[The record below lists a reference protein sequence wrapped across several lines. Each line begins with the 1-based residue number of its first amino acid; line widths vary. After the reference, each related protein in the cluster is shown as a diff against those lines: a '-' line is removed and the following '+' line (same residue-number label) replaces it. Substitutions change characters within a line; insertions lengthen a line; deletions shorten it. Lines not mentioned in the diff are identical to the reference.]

1 MKKTSTLYNELFDL
15 YLNDN
20 SNVYFETR
28 LSVDGNAYLIN
39 EEGFNITFG
48 GYRIIVEEGS
58 NPDSGFSDEYLI
70 SMRSSSNL
78 FSDVTHLIGECV
90 SSFIEIEMLK
100 PVRNIKRNSKII
112 PYVRLTDGVNHSE
125 WIQKGVFYIDTRQEK
140 DTGSGAV
147 RLTLR
152 AYDAMLKA
160 EQDYP
165 WDRLSWPTTDTAVV
179 RDICYYLGIDLDS
192 RTSAIMT
199 KGYSVQLPAQYSCRE
214 ILGYIAAMYGGN
226 FVMSDLG
233 KLLLVQMGTAPSD
246 TVDIGRRMRSF
257 SSSEALSS
265 YDRVELLVDD
275 DNAYYAGS
283 NTGRTLTV
291 ECPWG
296 TQAVANAL
304 LTQFQSFRYQPFR
317 AENAIFDPAAELGDG
332 IIANGV
338 TSGIYTMDITFGTG
352 FRGTLTA
359 PWEEELDHEYPY
371 VPKQDRKIRRQ
382 LHGLTTEL
390 TVQAGL
396 IQGEITDRINEV
408 DILES
413 RITQNAN
420 SITAEVSA
428 RKSDVSSLSSKITQ
442 SAESI
447 SAKVSKS
454 GGSSSSFGW
463 SLTDSSWTLTSN
475 GSTVLKADSSGVEI
489 TGKITAKSG
498 KIGDFSIV
506 DDSLT
511 TNGQT
516 WGGDLSSGIYIGYYG
531 IQLGDSFSVD
541 RYGRLQATDGRF
553 TGTVWAQ
560 MIAYDDDA
568 GYFSGDGLET
578 YSVGGWWGND
588 RIDYDTISTPN
599 LVDSINESLANA
611 DWAAGV
617 LSGAEAFETVSAL
630 HMYTDV
636 FNVSNEFYFGG
647 YELYLGSFIDGN
659 GNVQRCVQWYS

>member
-28 LSVDGNAYLIN
+28 LSIDGNAYLIN

-58 NPDSGFSDEYLI
+58 NPDSGFSYEYLI
-70 SMRSSSNL
+70 SMRSSSSL

-100 PVRNIKRNSKII
+100 PVRDIKRNSKII

-140 DTGSGAV
+140 DTGTGAV
-147 RLTLR
+147 RLTIR

-165 WDRLSWPTTDTAVV
+165 WDRLPWPTTDIAVV
-179 RDICYYLGIDLDS
+179 QDICSYLGIDLDS

-214 ILGYIAAMYGGN
+214 VLGYIAAMYGGN

-233 KLLLVQMGTAPSD
+233 KLLLVQLGVSPAD

-257 SSSEALSS
+257 SSSEALSG

-283 NTGRTLTV
+283 STGRTLTV

-296 TQAVANAL
+296 TQAIANAL

-317 AENAIFDPAAELGDG
+317 AENAILDPAAELGDG
-332 IIANGV
+332 ITANGV
-338 TSGIYTMDITFGTG
+338 SSGIYSMDITFGTG

-396 IQGEITDRINEV
+396 IE
-408 DILES
+408 
-413 RITQNAN
+413 
-420 SITAEVSA
+420 
-428 RKSDVSSLSSKITQ
+428 
-442 SAESI
+442 
-447 SAKVSKS
+447 AKVSRT
-454 GGSSSSFGW
+454 GGNESSFGW
-463 SLTDSSWTLTSN
+463 ALNDNSWTVFAN
-475 GSTVLKADSSGVEI
+475 GDAVLKASASGLEVY
-489 TGKITAKSG
+489 GKITATSG
-498 KIGDFSIV
+498 EIGGFTIEDGYLS
-506 DDSLT
+506 T
-511 TNGQT
+511 RGQT
-516 WGGDLSSGIYIGYYG
+516 WGGDEYYGIYIGPSG
-531 IQLGDSFSVD
+531 IQLGGDFSVS
-541 RYGRLQATDGRF
+541 RTGHLEATSGTF
-553 TGTVWAQ
+553 TGEVYAGS
-560 MIAYDDDA
+560 ISYDGDA
-568 GYFSGDGLET
+568 GFFSGYGLESFT
-578 YSVGGWWGND
+578 VGGYWGND
-588 RIDYDTISTPN
+588 KLDSETITTWN
-599 LVDSINESLANA
+599 LYESVNESLANA
-611 DWAAGV
+611 DWAYGV
-617 LSGAEAFETVSAL
+617 LSGAESIGWLGALEIVTNELSVSDTL
-630 HMYTDV
+630 
-636 FNVSNEFYFGG
+636 YFGG
-647 YELYLGSFIDGN
+647 KQLYLGSFPDKN
-659 GNVQRCVQWYS
+659 GNIQRCVQWYD